1 MENLKSFYK
10 TVAELLQNKG
20 YKDLSMFCNERYMS
34 DSIVDHDKLD
44 GGIDTYEI
52 ELEVPVSTFSN
63 WTAAEGGIE
72 NKESIIKKNFE
83 IAVKG
88 IRYIYIG
95 NVIIRPTAVGQNE
108 MPQNKKPLE
117 TKLHFEVQVKQGR
130 RADYIDSV
138 EAPNRYPC
146 FILVFNW
153 DWTDFDYSTWF
164 CLFYFASEY
173 DKRKIGELKI
183 MNSAHKNTMDALPKE
198 FDEPLDDSFC
208 SVGIDSNYYIGLRD
222 VLKDI
227 NLIKEV
233 QHYLC
238 DCSFNPTIYDLHRD
252 ESIFRK
258 SLMRD
263 FSTNEAF
270 NEGQTL
276 VMGIN
281 ENEMYS
287 FIYTFHPEYDT
298 SLFADWKVYVPYKPL
313 PFMRTIGIVGNN
325 GVGKTQILSKFVTD
339 LLKKNQPNFK
349 TKIPLFKSLLVICS
363 TPFDSYP
370 NESQNSD
377 DIYYKLCCLEQ
388 DKEETIT
395 KLKENLKEV
404 EKRPTIEGESML
416 SLWKDLAT
424 NYVDNTFVNNMT
436 NTLRDKDD
444 NEYIKIVF
452 DALEYNVNIL
462 SSGQLHILSLITYIC
477 ANIHYRSL
485 LIIDEPE
492 VHLHPHITMEFIAI
506 LSDLLEI
513 FKSYSIIATHTPLVV
528 REMAGKNVYVMQIM
542 QEGIP
547 QIAPVAFETLG
558 EDVSTLYR
566 NLFGYDEKISYFK
579 KMVDKLCHKGKDYK
593 YIVKWFQRGVKL
605 NVNALLTIR
614 DAIEARDN
622 A

>member
-117 TKLHFEVQVKQGR
+117 TELHFEVQVKQGR

-138 EAPNRYPC
+138 EAPKRYPC

-173 DKRKIGELKI
+173 DKWKIGELKI

-233 QHYLC
+233 QHYL
-238 DCSFNPTIYDLHRD
+238 
-252 ESIFRK
+252 
-258 SLMRD
+258 
-263 FSTNEAF
+263 
-270 NEGQTL
+270 
-276 VMGIN
+276 
-281 ENEMYS
+281 
-287 FIYTFHPEYDT
+287 
-298 SLFADWKVYVPYKPL
+298 
-313 PFMRTIGIVGNN
+313 
-325 GVGKTQILSKFVTD
+325 
-339 LLKKNQPNFK
+339 
-349 TKIPLFKSLLVICS
+349 
-363 TPFDSYP
+363 
-370 NESQNSD
+370 
-377 DIYYKLCCLEQ
+377 
-388 DKEETIT
+388 
-395 KLKENLKEV
+395 
-404 EKRPTIEGESML
+404 
-416 SLWKDLAT
+416 
-424 NYVDNTFVNNMT
+424 
-436 NTLRDKDD
+436 
-444 NEYIKIVF
+444 
-452 DALEYNVNIL
+452 
-462 SSGQLHILSLITYIC
+462 
-477 ANIHYRSL
+477 
-485 LIIDEPE
+485 
-492 VHLHPHITMEFIAI
+492 
-506 LSDLLEI
+506 
-513 FKSYSIIATHTPLVV
+513 
-528 REMAGKNVYVMQIM
+528 
-542 QEGIP
+542 
-547 QIAPVAFETLG
+547 
-558 EDVSTLYR
+558 
-566 NLFGYDEKISYFK
+566 
-579 KMVDKLCHKGKDYK
+579 
-593 YIVKWFQRGVKL
+593 
-605 NVNALLTIR
+605 
-614 DAIEARDN
+614 
-622 A
+622 